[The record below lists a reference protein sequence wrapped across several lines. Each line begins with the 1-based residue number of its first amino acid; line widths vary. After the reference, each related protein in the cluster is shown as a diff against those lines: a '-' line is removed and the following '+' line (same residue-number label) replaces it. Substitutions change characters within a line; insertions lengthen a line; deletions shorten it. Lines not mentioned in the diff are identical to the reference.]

1 MYEDTNVD
9 FVKFRHPF
17 TAFCVGPTMSGKTYF
32 LLQLIRNKDA
42 MITPQIQRVIYSYKK
57 YQSIFDTV
65 SNVEFVQGNNFT
77 LDKTI
82 PTLLVIDDQM
92 MEGNDKLAEL
102 FTVNCHHD
110 NTSIIF
116 VTQNLF
122 LQNKDYRT
130 AALNTQYFILFRSPR
145 GTMQVQHL
153 ARQMFVGGKVK
164 HMVQAYENA
173 TAQAFS
179 YLIVDLKPDTPHQL
193 RLKSNILPMEGEMFQ
208 GVRLAHSYLL

>member
-1 MYEDTNVD
+1 
-9 FVKFRHPF
+9 
-17 TAFCVGPTMSGKTYF
+17 MSGKTYF
-32 LLQLIRNKDA
+32 LMNLIKNRDL
-42 MITPQIQRVIYSYKK
+42 MISPRIQRVIYSYKK

-65 SNVEFVQGNNFT
+65 PDVEFVQGMNFT
-77 LDKTI
+77 LDKNI

-92 MEGNDKLAEL
+92 NDRNDKIAEL

-145 GTMQVQHL
+145 GTTQVQHL
-153 ARQMFVGGKVK
+153 ARQMFVGGRAKEMVK
-164 HMVQAYENA
+164 AYENA
-173 TAQAFS
+173 TSQPFT
-179 YLIVDLKPDTPHQL
+179 YLVVDMKPDTPHSM
-193 RLKSNILPMEGEMFQ
+193 RLKCNMLPDEGEPFE
-208 GVRLAHSYLL
+208 GVHLAHCYTV